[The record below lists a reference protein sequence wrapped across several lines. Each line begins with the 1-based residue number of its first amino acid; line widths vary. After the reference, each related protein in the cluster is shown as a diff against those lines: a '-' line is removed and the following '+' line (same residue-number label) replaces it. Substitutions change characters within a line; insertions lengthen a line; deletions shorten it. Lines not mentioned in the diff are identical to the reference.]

1 MKPFKF
7 AAVCGITLILS
18 SIAAW
23 AETAATARKNTT
35 IYSAPDK
42 NSEGVAKIK
51 KGAELSLGERQGL
64 WYVVETPH
72 SGYVK
77 MTDVAVATE
86 GKSIGLAGLASGR
99 SGAGNSVA
107 ATGVRGL
114 DAEAVVTGDPDFE
127 AASQMNDLSADDE
140 SMDEFFS
147 DAEERE
153 VPARKS
159 K

>member
-1 MKPFKF
+1 MKTFKF
-7 AAVCGITLILS
+7 AAVWGITLILS
-18 SIAAW
+18 SVAAW

-42 NSEGVAKIK
+42 KSESVAKIK

-64 WYVVETPH
+64 WYVVEAPQ

-77 MTDVAVATE
+77 MTEVAVATG
-86 GKSIGLAGLASGR
+86 GKSIGLESLASGR

-114 DAEAVVTGDPDFE
+114 DAEAVVTGDP
-127 AASQMNDLSADDE
+127 ANHW
-140 SMDEFFS
+140 
-147 DAEERE
+147 
-153 VPARKS
+153 
-159 K
+159 